1 MDRSQHRGQSHQCSA
16 QNGCRGKIS
25 YKIQQQQANLNPFSQ
40 LQPFSPSRQRSEA
53 VSVWLAFSVPWPT
66 VWDARDMHHG
76 NMKVQYAAFPQHRV
90 LNYRTRFP
98 HLHHIFCVVQT
109 HRPSLLPFTLH
120 YLQQCPSAPAE
131 EFNKWKNL
139 WHMLYYR
146 YTSHNGG
153 CGEKMERRWMKFFEH
168 RLAGRTLFL
177 HIFLSCHFKDDALSG
192 ICLTLL

>member
-76 NMKVQYAAFPQHRV
+76 NMKVQHTAFPQHRV

-109 HRPSLLPFTLH
+109 HRPSLLPFTL
-120 YLQQCPSAPAE
+120 QTCNNAPVLLL
-131 EFNKWKNL
+131 KN
-139 WHMLYYR
+139 
-146 YTSHNGG
+146 SIN
-153 CGEKMERRWMKFFEH
+153 EK
-168 RLAGRTLFL
+168 T
-177 HIFLSCHFKDDALSG
+177 CG
-192 ICLTLL
+192 ICFTVDTLLIMAGVEKRWREGGWSSLNTA